1 MLETYNDF
9 MIFKVKDNGEEF
21 RVNASEEL
29 FRQNN
34 GNEILDPLQVVIIIK
49 EALRRIYIWKGVSSS
64 VRKKFIASRIAS
76 DMQRK
81 LTESSNFHRC
91 KIISVDQGDEPEEFL
106 NAFGFK
112 KTLIPHSKLNSD
124 DLTKMNNTFEIC
136 SNAKMLQE
144 KDKNVSKRTLKPN
157 YSPSYSDL
165 KKNKNFRNV
174 LERVLKEK
182 IPDNFRRINILIGNN
197 TLYGLITKKTE
208 IFNDFV
214 EIKEWDQ
221 ISNLS
226 NQIIELEGQKLRIYL
241 NRERKIVEAIEI
253 LEKIPSY
260 FETME
265 DGKQEDYNK
274 WTVKQLKQFCHE
286 NNIKILSSYRK
297 ADIVQ
302 AVTNYNS
309 SCSN

>member
-49 EALRRIYIWKGVSSS
+49 EALRRIYIWKGFSSS
-64 VRKKFIASRIAS
+64 VRKKFIASRVAS
-76 DMQRK
+76 DLQRR
-81 LTESSNFHRC
+81 LMESSKFHRC
-91 KIISVDQGDEPEEFL
+91 KIISVDQGDEPEDFL
-106 NAFGFK
+106 NAFGFN
-112 KTLIPHSKLNSD
+112 KTLIPYSTLNSD
-124 DLTKMNNTFEIC
+124 DLAKVNNTFEIC
-136 SNAKMLQE
+136 SNTEMLQE
-144 KDKNVSKRTLKPN
+144 KRKNVSNRTLKSN
-157 YSPSYSDL
+157 YSPSYSDS
-165 KKNKNFRNV
+165 KKNRNFRNV

-182 IPDNFRRINILIGNN
+182 IPNNFRRINILIGNN
-197 TLYGLITKKTE
+197 TLYGLITKKAE

-214 EIKEWDQ
+214 EVKEWDQ

-226 NQIIELEGQKLRIYL
+226 NQIIELDGQKLRIYL
-241 NRERKIVEAIEI
+241 NRERKIIEAIEI

-260 FETME
+260 IETME
-265 DGKQEDYNK
+265 DDKQEDYNK
-274 WTVKQLKQFCHE
+274 WTVKRLKQFCRE

-302 AVTNYNS
+302 AVANYNS